1 MALFEFKLKPL
12 QDFKS
17 YCEEHPLTL
26 SWFWLTDGIYYMN
39 VGEEQLFRT
48 TNEMLNHWKQEY
60 PNTDVNQ
67 PFVDY
72 MVVRLYED
80 LLDKL
85 VDVIQPIPTT
95 LQKYIATRE
104 EREHWSSAAWELWE
118 STEDEAIKDMCEL
131 ATEWCGYSRHLSTGH
146 LICGPGITLWRIDNT
161 IHIRWDNGDN
171 EIDGIPYWTT
181 TRGEYTLSADAFMQ
195 EVESF
200 HQRLMNEMGQRVQL
214 ISTNNPLDPRINIDI
229 QGLIKE
235 HEQRKNTLAA
245 EMSRK
250 PSVDDWMTV
259 IDATEKLASL
269 LGSHKH

>member
-1 MALFEFKLKPL
+1 MALFEFKLKLL
-12 QDFKS
+12 QNFKS
-17 YCEEHPLTL
+17 YSEEHALTL

-39 VGEEQLFRT
+39 VGQEQLFRV

-60 PNTDVNQ
+60 PDTDVNQ

-72 MVVRLYED
+72 QVVRLYED
-80 LLDKL
+80 LLEIL
-85 VDVIQPIPTT
+85 VDVMQPIPTE

-104 EREHWSSAAWELWE
+104 EFENWSSSVWDLWE
-118 STEDEAIKDMCEL
+118 STEDEEIKDICEL
-131 ATEWCGYSRHLSTGH
+131 AIEWCGYSRHLSTLH
-146 LICGPGITLWRIDNT
+146 LADKPSIQLWRIDDT

-181 TRGEYTLSADAFMQ
+181 TRGEYTLSADTFMQ

-200 HQRLMNEMGQRVQL
+200 HQRLMNEMEQRVQL
-214 ISTNNPLDPRINIDI
+214 ISTNNPLDPSINIDI

-250 PSVDDWMTV
+250 LSVDDWTTV
-259 IDATEKLASL
+259 INATEKLLTLFS
-269 LGSHKH
+269 